1 MKAFARHRS
10 GPRQPSLRRSLLGF
24 LLMPMLAL
32 LLLDALATYN
42 VALHYAN
49 HVHDQDLSDD
59 ALTLARML
67 SNPRFGSP
75 LTPQARFLLEY
86 EPGDRN
92 YFAVSGSRRG
102 LLAGNPRLARMA
114 PVTGAS
120 GTPVLYAGELDHVAL
135 RVASV
140 STTSPGDAS
149 EMLTTTVAETL
160 RDRRRQA
167 REILW
172 LASLMQALLIVCV
185 LALVWFGVRRGLRVL
200 DPLTARLAARTH
212 ELTPLGAADVPLE
225 ILPLTRTI
233 DALFERL
240 RNMLA
245 VHDRFI
251 ADAAHQLRT
260 PLAGLRLHV
269 ERAQADPRPETV
281 NDALAHIRQLTQRA
295 TRTSTQLLAL
305 ARAQTPAAE
314 DSGRHW
320 IDLSVIVPDAVA
332 QRVHEALLAG
342 VDLGY
347 EGAQPMLGIFGDTAG
362 VLDLLDN
369 LIDNAIRYAG
379 RGSTVTVKLQRRADG
394 GADLSVEDDG
404 PGVRPEWLPRLSERF
419 FRVPGNPAEG
429 SGLGLAIVQRIVQR
443 HRAELVFRTAGTHG
457 LCAVVR
463 FPPATPP
470 PRP

>member
-1 MKAFARHRS
+1 MKAFRHRS
-10 GPRQPSLRRSLLGF
+10 GFPQPSLRRSLLGF
-24 LLMPMLAL
+24 LLMPMLVL
-32 LLLDALATYN
+32 LLVDALATYN
-42 VALHYAN
+42 VALRYAN
-49 HVHDQDLSDD
+49 HVHDRDLSDD

-67 SNPRFGSP
+67 SNPQFGST

-114 PVTGAS
+114 PS
-120 GTPVLYAGELDHVAL
+120 SSMPGTPVLYAGTLDRVAL
-135 RVASV
+135 RIASV
-140 STTSPGDAS
+140 ATPAPGDAS
-149 EMLTTTVAETL
+149 EVLTTTVAETL

-172 LASLMQALLIVCV
+172 LATLMQTLLIVCV

-212 ELTPLGAADVPLE
+212 ELTPLGGADVPLE
-225 ILPLTRTI
+225 IMPLTRTI

-240 RNMLA
+240 RAMLA
-245 VHDRFI
+245 LHDRFI

-260 PLAGLRLHV
+260 PLAGLRLHA

-281 NDALAHIRQLTQRA
+281 SDALIHIQQLTQRA

-305 ARAQTPAAE
+305 ARAQMPAAG
-314 DSGRHW
+314 DGGRHW
-320 IDLSVIVPDAVA
+320 IDLARIVPEAVA

-347 EGAQPMLGIFGDTAG
+347 EGTQQTLGIVGDTAG

-394 GADLSVEDDG
+394 GADLTVEDDG
-404 PGVRPEWLPRLSERF
+404 PGVAPQWLPRLSERF
-419 FRVPGNPAEG
+419 FRVPGNDAEG
-429 SGLGLAIVQRIVQR
+429 SGLGLAIVQRIVER
-443 HRAELVFRTAGTHG
+443 HRAELVYRAAAVHG
-457 LCAVVR
+457 LCALVR
-463 FPPATPP
+463 FPPAAPP
-470 PRP
+470 A

>member
-1 MKAFARHRS
+1 MKVFRHPSRFD
-10 GPRQPSLRRSLLGF
+10 QPSLRRSLLGF
-24 LLMPMLAL
+24 LLMPMLGL

-42 VALHYAN
+42 VALRYAN

-67 SNPRFGSP
+67 SNPQFGST

-102 LLAGNPRLARMA
+102 LLAGNPRLAQMA
-114 PVTGAS
+114 PPGSLPGA
-120 GTPVLYAGELDHVAL
+120 PVRYAGKLDQITL

-140 STTSPGDAS
+140 VTRAPGDAS
-149 EMLTTTVAETL
+149 EVLTTTVAETL

-172 LASLMQALLIVCV
+172 LATLMQALLIACV

-200 DPLTARLAARTH
+200 DPLTTRLAARTH
-212 ELTPLGAADVPLE
+212 ELTPLGGADVPLE
-225 ILPLTRTI
+225 IVPLTRTI

-240 RNMLA
+240 RAMLA
-245 VHDRFI
+245 LHDRFI

-260 PLAGLRLHV
+260 PLAGLRLHA

-281 NDALAHIRQLTQRA
+281 SDALIHIQQLTQRA

-305 ARAQTPAAE
+305 ARAQMPASG
-314 DSGRHW
+314 DTGRHW
-320 IDLSVIVPDAVA
+320 IDLARIVPEAVA

-347 EGAQPMLGIFGDTAG
+347 EGTQQTLGVVGDTAG
-362 VLDLLDN
+362 VLDLVDN

-394 GADLSVEDDG
+394 GADLAVEDDG
-404 PGVRPEWLPRLSERF
+404 PGVAPEWLPRLSERF

-429 SGLGLAIVQRIVQR
+429 SGLGLAIVQRIVER
-443 HRAELVFRTAGTHG
+443 HRAELVYRAAPVHG
-457 LCAVVR
+457 LCALVR
-463 FPPATPP
+463 FPPAAPP
-470 PRP
+470 V